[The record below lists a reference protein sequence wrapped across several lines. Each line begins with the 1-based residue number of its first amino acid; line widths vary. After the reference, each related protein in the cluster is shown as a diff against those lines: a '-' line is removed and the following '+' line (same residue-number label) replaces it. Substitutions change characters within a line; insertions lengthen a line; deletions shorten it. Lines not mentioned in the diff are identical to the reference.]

1 MFSRRSLLATEP
13 LLKAKTALLIARLL
27 ERGERG
33 QSSNI
38 LGALR
43 NCLPDV
49 ISASVA

>member
-13 LLKAKTALLIARLL
+13 LLKAKTDLLIARLL

-43 NCLPDV
+43 NCLLDV